1 MSRPQA
7 AVLGSG
13 GWGTALAAHLARV
26 GHDVRLWGRDAHLI
40 AELGRTRVNA
50 TYLPGVELPAGVTP
64 TADLATAVSGVSLVV
79 AAVPSHGLR
88 QVARAMAPALAQG
101 ATLVSA
107 TKGIEVDSL
116 FRMSDVLAQECGAG
130 HPVVVLSGP
139 SFALELARSLPTAV
153 VAASTDPKA
162 VARVLEE
169 FRSGYFR
176 LYESDDVVGVEIGGA
191 LKNVIAIAAGAAEG
205 LGLGFNAK
213 AGLITRGLAEI
224 ARLAVAAGGKRETL
238 AGLAGLGDL
247 VLTCHGSL
255 SRNRQFGLELGR
267 GRTAAEILAGMKA
280 VAEGVRTAT
289 AARTLGARYQIE
301 LPITEQVVAVID
313 GRISPQAAVTE
324 LMERPQRAEVG

>member
-1 MSRPQA
+1 MSRPQV

-13 GWGTALAAHLARV
+13 GWGTALATHLARV
-26 GHDVRLWGRDAHLI
+26 GHDVRLWGRDRELI
-40 AELGRTRVNA
+40 ALLGRSRVNEV
-50 TYLPGVELPAGVTP
+50 YLPGVELPAAVTP
-64 TADLATAVSGVSLVV
+64 MADLSVAVAGASMVV

-88 QVARAMAPALAQG
+88 QVARAMATSLAPG

-107 TKGIEVDSL
+107 TKGIEVESL
-116 FRMSDVLAQECGAG
+116 YRMSEVLSQECGAG
-130 HPVVVLSGP
+130 HPVVVVSGP
-139 SFALELARSLPTAV
+139 SFAAELARSLPTAV
-153 VAASTDPKA
+153 VAASTDAAA

-169 FRSGYFR
+169 CRSSYFR

-224 ARLAVAAGGKRETL
+224 ARLAVAAGGRRETL

-255 SRNRQFGLELGR
+255 SRNRQFGVELGR
-267 GRTAAEILAGMKA
+267 GRSAAEIVAGMKA
-280 VAEGVRTAT
+280 VAEGVRTAG
-289 AARTLGARYQIE
+289 AARILGRRYQLE
-301 LPITEQVVAVID
+301 LPITEQVVAVIE
-313 GRISPQAAVTE
+313 GRTSPAVAVTE
-324 LMERPQRAEVG
+324 LMDRPQRPEAE

>member
-1 MSRPQA
+1 MSRPQV

-13 GWGTALAAHLARV
+13 GWGSALAAHLAHV
-26 GHDVRLWGRDAHLI
+26 GHDVRLWGRDARLM
-40 AELGRTRVNA
+40 AELARTRVNQ

-64 TADLATAVSGVSLVV
+64 VTDLGAAVSGVSLVV

-88 QVARAMAPALAQG
+88 QVARAMAPALQAG

-116 FRMSDVLAQECGAG
+116 VRMSEVLAQECGDG
-130 HPVVVLSGP
+130 HPIVVLSGP
-139 SFALELARSLPTAV
+139 SFAAELARCLPTAV
-153 VAASTDPKA
+153 VAASTDPRA
-162 VARVLEE
+162 VARVLDE

-176 LYESDDVVGVEIGGA
+176 LYESDDVIGVEVGGA

-213 AGLITRGLAEI
+213 AGLITRGLAAI
-224 ARLAVAAGGKRETL
+224 ARLAVAQGGRRETL

-255 SRNRQFGLELGR
+255 SRNRQFGVELGR
-267 GRTAAEILAGMKA
+267 GRSAAEILAGMKA
-280 VAEGVRTAT
+280 VAEGVKTAV
-289 AARTLGARYQIE
+289 AARTLGERHGIE
-301 LPITEQVVAVID
+301 LPITEQVVAVIA
-313 GRISPQAAVTE
+313 GKTSPQAAVAE
-324 LMERPQRAEVG
+324 LMDRPQRPEVE

>member
-1 MSRPQA
+1 MSRPQV

-13 GWGTALAAHLARV
+13 GWGTALATHLARV
-26 GHDVRLWGRDAHLI
+26 GHDVRLWGRDRELI
-40 AELGRTRVNA
+40 ALLARSRVNEV
-50 TYLPGVELPAGVTP
+50 YLPGVELPAAVTP
-64 TADLATAVSGVSLVV
+64 MADLSAAVAGASMVV

-88 QVARAMAPALAQG
+88 QVARAMATSLAPG

-107 TKGIEVDSL
+107 TKGIEVESL
-116 FRMSDVLAQECGAG
+116 YRMSEVLSQECGAG
-130 HPVVVLSGP
+130 HPVVVVSGP
-139 SFALELARSLPTAV
+139 SFAAELARSLPTAV
-153 VAASTDPKA
+153 VAASTDAAA

-169 FRSGYFR
+169 RRSSYFR

-224 ARLAVAAGGKRETL
+224 ARLAVAAGGRRETL

-255 SRNRQFGLELGR
+255 SRNRQFGVELGR
-267 GRTAAEILAGMKA
+267 GRSAAEIVAGMKA
-280 VAEGVRTAT
+280 VAEGVRTAG
-289 AARTLGARYQIE
+289 AARILGRRYQLE
-301 LPITEQVVAVID
+301 LPITEQVVAVIE
-313 GRISPQAAVTE
+313 GRTSPAVAVTE
-324 LMERPQRAEVG
+324 LMDRPQRPEAE